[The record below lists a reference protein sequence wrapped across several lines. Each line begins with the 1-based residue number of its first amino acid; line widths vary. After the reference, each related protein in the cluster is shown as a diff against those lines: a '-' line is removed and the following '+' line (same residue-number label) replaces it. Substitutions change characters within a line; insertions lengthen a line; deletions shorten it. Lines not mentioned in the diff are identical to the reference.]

1 MAVLVA
7 AEQWQRRKSRRW
19 DMGGPTDPSDRW
31 RLKGW
36 RALLAQGICTFPP
49 LISVGLPL
57 FWLVNSLDQLRNE
70 SFGELLELSSHSL
83 MLAVIGAGLAS
94 AMALILAIG
103 KRWINPGPLRQ
114 AMFTASLGYAV
125 PGTVLAVALLL
136 LLSPLGIPPLI
147 LLVFGY
153 GNRFIAVAKGG
164 LDAGLE
170 RLAPSVDEA
179 AISLGERW
187 PGVLKRIHLPLLRS
201 PLILG
206 ALLVFVDTVKELPL
220 TFALRPFDFDTLAVR
235 VFQYAGDERLG
246 AAIAPALLIMLL
258 GLGATLL
265 LIPKLSHRSAEGAN
279 QPAN

>member
-1 MAVLVA
+1 
-7 AEQWQRRKSRRW
+7 
-19 DMGGPTDPSDRW
+19 
-31 RLKGW
+31 
-36 RALLAQGICTFPP
+36 
-49 LISVGLPL
+49 
-57 FWLVNSLDQLRNE
+57 
-70 SFGELLELSSHSL
+70 
-83 MLAVIGAGLAS
+83 
-94 AMALILAIG
+94 MALILAIG

-206 ALLVFVDTVKELPL
+206 ALLVFVDTIKELPL

-265 LIPKLSHRSAEGAN
+265 LLPKLSHGSAEAAN

>member
-1 MAVLVA
+1 
-7 AEQWQRRKSRRW
+7 
-19 DMGGPTDPSDRW
+19 
-31 RLKGW
+31 
-36 RALLAQGICTFPP
+36 
-49 LISVGLPL
+49 
-57 FWLVNSLDQLRNE
+57 
-70 SFGELLELSSHSL
+70 
-83 MLAVIGAGLAS
+83 
-94 AMALILAIG
+94 MALVLAIG

-136 LLSPLGIPPLI
+136 LLSPLGFPPL
-147 LLVFGY
+147 LLLIFGY

-179 AISLGERW
+179 ATSLGESW
-187 PGVLKRIHLPLLRS
+187 KGVLRRVHLPLLRS

-258 GLGATLL
+258 GLAATLL
-265 LIPKLSHRSAEGAN
+265 LVPKLSRGSTEVASH
-279 QPAN
+279 PAN